1 MMRSFRRIFLLFVI
15 LFVAARDDH
24 TQRALAEQDRDRDRD
39 RDPDRYMEAVCKKH
53 HRQAN
58 EVVSLHGRVL
68 IGGGGG
74 ATSLRKKRCREYYNK
89 ISNSSHANMTSGAA
103 AISISHHV
111 CVAILPA
118 VLIFVLC
125 SSFHCDV

>member
-1 MMRSFRRIFLLFVI
+1 MMRSFRRKFLLFVI

-24 TQRALAEQDRDRDRD
+24 TQRALAEQDRDRDRN
-39 RDPDRYMEAVCKKH
+39 PDRYMEGVCKKH
-53 HRQAN
+53 HRQTN
-58 EVVSLHGRVL
+58 EVVSLHGRAL

-89 ISNSSHANMTSGAA
+89 ISNSSHANMTSAAAA

-125 SSFHCDV
+125 PFFPL

>member
-39 RDPDRYMEAVCKKH
+39 PNRYMEAVCKKH
-53 HRQAN
+53 HRQTN
-58 EVVSLHGRVL
+58 EVVSLHGRAL

-89 ISNSSHANMTSGAA
+89 ISNSSHANMTSAAA

-125 SSFHCDV
+125 SFSFHCDV